1 MGQYGSQN
9 LMETQDRKQT
19 GQTREA
25 WTWSLSDAMRK
36 PEGRGLG
43 APQNPR
49 FRLAVAVASVSICHS
64 VCACCP
70 PCASYCPHAA
80 ARL

>member
-25 WTWSLSDAMRK
+25 WTWSLPDAMRK
-36 PEGRGLG
+36 PEGRGPG
-43 APQNPR
+43 APQNPG
-49 FRLAVAVASVSICHS
+49 FRLAVAVAEVSICHS